1 MKCALVKIPRRGK
14 APFLTSKHVENDDL
28 VKIVDKPYIVPAEKS
43 QFKKERTVLTVS
55 VKRTSDILRWG
66 INNTTNDRLVD
77 AFGEDGDLWV
87 DKEVKIHKR
96 IENVRGQDRPVIYGI
111 PSTQQPIAPA
121 EEKKPIEAM
130 F

>member
-1 MKCALVKIPRRGK
+1 MQLVKIPRRGK

-28 VKIVDKPYIVPAEKS
+28 VKIVDKPYIQSAEKS
-43 QFKKERTVLTVS
+43 KFKKERTVLTVA
-55 VKRTSDILRWG
+55 VKRTGDILRWG

-77 AFGEDGDLWV
+77 AFGEDGDLWL
-87 DKEVKIHKR
+87 DKEIKIHKR

-111 PSTQQPIAPA
+111 PSTQQQVAPP
-121 EEKKPIEAM
+121 EEKKPVEDM